1 MMSVLFLALAALP
14 GCVAWEIR
22 DDLRRANTQLEEVDK
37 SLTGTNEQIAE
48 VERGLARLDDTNTS
62 LGSVEEQLAYLRSIE
77 ASLGRLDQHLAS
89 LRRTISR
96 IDRTIPFLDLGG
108 GDPPP
113 PEPPVADAADE
124 PEARRPAR
132 DPLLGTWLS
141 EFPTEGFAMVLLE
154 GGEFVLTPEQ
164 FWGPAEGILVRGTWK
179 REESRL
185 TLTPRNAGPD
195 AAAAV
200 LAIVTYSARSI
211 TLEHEG
217 RLLIFTR
224 P

>member
-1 MMSVLFLALAALP
+1 MTSMLLLALTALP

-22 DDLRRANTQLEEVDK
+22 DDLRRANAQLEEVDK
-37 SLTGTNEQIAE
+37 SLSSTNEQIAE
-48 VERGLARLDDTNTS
+48 VERGLTRLDDTNTS

-77 ASLGRLDQHLAS
+77 SSLGRLDQHLAS

-96 IDRTIPFLDLGG
+96 IDRTIPFLDFGG
-108 GDPPP
+108 GEPP
-113 PEPPVADAADE
+113 PEPPAPDAPDE

-141 EFPTEGFAMVLLE
+141 EFPMRGFVLVLLE
-154 GGEFVLTPEQ
+154 GGEFVLTPMQ
-164 FWGPAEGILVRGTWK
+164 FWTPEEGIILRGAWK
-179 REESRL
+179 RDDARL
-185 TLTPRNAGPD
+185 ALTPRNAQPGSAP
-195 AAAAV
+195 AV
-200 LAIVTYSARSI
+200 LTIVTHTARSI

-217 RLLIFTR
+217 SLHVYTR

>member
-1 MMSVLFLALAALP
+1 MSVLFLALAALP

-141 EFPTEGFAMVLLE
+141 EFPMQGFVIVLLD
-154 GGEFVLTPEQ
+154 GGEFVLTPAQ
-164 FWGPAEGILVRGTWK
+164 FWNPEEGIILRGTWK
-179 REESRL
+179 REDARL
-185 TLTPRNAGPD
+185 TLTPRNAGP
-195 AAAAV
+195 AGAPAV
-200 LAIVTYSARSI
+200 LTIVTHTSRSI
-211 TLEHEG
+211 TLEHAG
-217 RLLIFTR
+217 QLQVYTR